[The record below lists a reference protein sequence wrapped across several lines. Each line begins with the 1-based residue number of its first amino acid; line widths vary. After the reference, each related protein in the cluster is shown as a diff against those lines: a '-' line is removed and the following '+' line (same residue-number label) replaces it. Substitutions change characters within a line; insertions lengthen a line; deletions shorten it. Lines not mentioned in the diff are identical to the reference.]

1 MEQIALITGSSR
13 GIGSAIARKFK
24 SNGFNLL
31 TPSRNELNLN
41 DNLSIEAYCKKIE
54 VDIDVIINCAGV
66 NTIATLNELDDAALN
81 SMIQINLLAPLKIIQ
96 CLNDKMGKN
105 CLGHIV
111 NISSIWSFISK
122 EGRCGYS
129 AAKAGINGMTRTL
142 ALEFAPKNILIN
154 SVAPGYVNTELTK
167 QNNTPEDLANIASLI
182 PLQRLAEPEEIA
194 NLVYFLS
201 SDMNT
206 YITGQTIIIDGGY
219 ICR

>member
-1 MEQIALITGSSR
+1 MGKVALITGSSR
-13 GIGSAIARKFK
+13 GIGKAIVNKFEV
-24 SNGFNLL
+24 NGYKLL
-31 TPSRNELNLN
+31 TPSRNEMNLN

-66 NTIATLNELDDAALN
+66 NTIATLNELDDADLN
-81 SMIQINLLAPLKIIQ
+81 SMIQIDLLAPLKIIQ
-96 CLNDKMGKN
+96 CLNYKMGKN

-129 AAKAGINGMTRTL
+129 AAKAGINGLTRTL
-142 ALEFAPKNILIN
+142 ALEFATKNILIN

-167 QNNTPEDLANIASLI
+167 QNNTPKDIAIISSLI

>member
-129 AAKAGINGMTRTL
+129 IAKAGINGMTRTL

>member
-1 MEQIALITGSSR
+1 MGKVALITGSSR
-13 GIGSAIARKFK
+13 GIGKAIVNKFEV
-24 SNGFNLL
+24 NGYKLL
-31 TPSRNELNLN
+31 TPSRNEMNLN

-66 NTIATLNELDDAALN
+66 NTIATLNELDDADLN
-81 SMIQINLLAPLKIIQ
+81 SMIQIDLLAPLKIIQ
-96 CLNDKMGKN
+96 CLNNKMGKN

-129 AAKAGINGMTRTL
+129 AAKAGINGTTRTL
-142 ALEFAPKNILIN
+142 ALEFASKNILIN

-167 QNNTPEDLANIASLI
+167 QNNTVEDIAKIASLI
-182 PLQRLAEPEEIA
+182 PLRRLAEPEEIA

-201 SDMNT
+201 SDQNT

-219 ICR
+219 VCR